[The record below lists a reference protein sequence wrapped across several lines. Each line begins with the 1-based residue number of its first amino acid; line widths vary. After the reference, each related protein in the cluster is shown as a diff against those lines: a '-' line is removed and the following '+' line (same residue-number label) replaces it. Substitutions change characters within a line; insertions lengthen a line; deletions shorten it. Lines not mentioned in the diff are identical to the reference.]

1 MKKILL
7 TLLILI
13 LSSAAASAQNR
24 IQDTFLGIK
33 LGSDYTAVCRSDC
46 FRNEFSGHN
55 RWTLRDY
62 KRYKRESMA
71 VGYYHRLIFGGYYWD
86 EARFYFTDAEVLYKV
101 RFYTPYTDRQS
112 SEERY
117 NEVRESLQKRYGGAA
132 GISMETDDVWD
143 DDDAVSVTYS
153 DGQGRSCVLSCELR
167 KSQNGKK
174 FYYVFLRYEDSDV
187 KINASY
193 LEDL

>member
-1 MKKILL
+1 M
-7 TLLILI
+7 ILI
-13 LSSAAASAQNR
+13 LSSAAAPARNR

-71 VGYYHRLIFGGYYWD
+71 VGYYHRLIFGGYYWK

-117 NEVRESLQKRYGGAA
+117 NEVRESLHERYGGAA

>member
-117 NEVRESLQKRYGGAA
+117 NEVRESLHKRYGGAA
-132 GISMETDDVWD
+132 GISMETDDVW

>member
-86 EARFYFTDAEVLYKV
+86 EARFYFTDAQVFYKV
-101 RFYTPYTDRQS
+101 RFYTPYTDKQS
-112 SEERY
+112 SQDRY
-117 NEVRESLQKRYGGAA
+117 NEVRESLHERYGGAA
-132 GISMETDDVWD
+132 GISVETDDVWD
-143 DDDAVSVTYS
+143 DDDALSVTYR
-153 DGQGRSCVLSCELR
+153 DENGRSCVLSLELR

-174 FYYVFLRYEDSDV
+174 FYYVFLRYEDTDV

-193 LEDL
+193 MEDL

>member
-62 KRYKRESMA
+62 MRYKRESMA

-117 NEVRESLQKRYGGAA
+117 NEVRESLHKRYGGAA